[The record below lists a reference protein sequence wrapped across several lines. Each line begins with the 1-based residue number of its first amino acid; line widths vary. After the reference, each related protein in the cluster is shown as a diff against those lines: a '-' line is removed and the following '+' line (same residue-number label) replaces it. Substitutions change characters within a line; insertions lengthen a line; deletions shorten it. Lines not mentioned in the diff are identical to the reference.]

1 MVEVDVV
8 VAVILGNGAFV
19 TVGTMDVG
27 GNVFIYLFVALFIMS
42 SVSCHIVDGLKL
54 FIYFV
59 SFLFLIFLVLAFFIK
74 TQPSSCKI

>member
-19 TVGTMDVG
+19 TVGTMDGG

-42 SVSCHIVDGLKL
+42 SVSCHIVDGLELLYISSVSYYL
-54 FIYFV
+54 F
-59 SFLFLIFLVLAFFIK
+59 S
-74 TQPSSCKI
+74 